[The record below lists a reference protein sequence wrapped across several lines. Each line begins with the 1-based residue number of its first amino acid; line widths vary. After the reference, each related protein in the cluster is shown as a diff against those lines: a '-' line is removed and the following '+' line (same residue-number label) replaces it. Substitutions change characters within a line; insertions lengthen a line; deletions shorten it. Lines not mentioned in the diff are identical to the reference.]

1 MEINSVANENV
12 QYLPQLYS
20 TVEYYENYSVEL
32 YSIKS
37 RLFTTEL
44 SLAKQIFLKIL
55 PIKLE
60 RYAWC

>member
-20 TVEYYENYSVEL
+20 AVEYYENYSVEL
-32 YSIKS
+32 YLIKS

-60 RYAWC
+60 RYA